1 MDEYSVIVLSLLI
14 ILSLSF
20 SAFFSGMEIAFIS
33 ANRLRIALDHKQGG
47 ISAKILNFFDNK
59 PSWFIGAML
68 LGNNAAIVLYS
79 MYMSML
85 MEGEIRELTG
95 NEFLTLLLQT
105 IITTIIVLF
114 FAEFLPK
121 AIFRIN
127 PNGALRIFSIPLFI
141 IFIILWLPTFI
152 TIGLAE
158 GILNIFINKDDDD
171 KDSKVAFEKVDLES
185 YLEENT
191 RNSSDDEEIENE
203 VKLFHNAL
211 NFSEVVARDCMI
223 PRNEIIALEMNDS
236 VEDFRNHFIKSGHS
250 KILVYR
256 DSIDNIIGYVHALEL
271 FKKPEFIKTI
281 MLPVSIVPESMTANK
296 VLEELIK
303 KNRSI
308 ALVVDEF
315 GGTAGMVTM
324 EDIIE
329 EIFGEIID
337 EHDLGDISY
346 QQISDTE
353 FEFAGRAEIDMI
365 NENYDLELPESD
377 EYETLA
383 GFIINITEDIPEEA
397 EIISFQDLTIT
408 IKKVSDTRIE
418 WVNIKNNLE

>member
-1 MDEYSVIVLSLLI
+1 MDEYSVVVLLI
-14 ILSLSF
+14 LIIISLSF

-33 ANRLRIALDHKQGG
+33 ANRLKIALDNKQGG
-47 ISAKILNFFDNK
+47 ISAKILTYFDNR

-79 MYMSML
+79 MYMSFL
-85 MEGEIRELTG
+85 MENKLLELTG
-95 NEFLTLLLQT
+95 NEFATLLLQT

-121 AIFRIN
+121 AIFRVN
-127 PNGALRIFSIPLFI
+127 PNGSLRIFSIPLVI
-141 IFIILWLPTFI
+141 IYVILWLPTFI

-158 GILNIFINKDDDD
+158 GILGIFIKKEDNDGHR
-171 KDSKVAFEKVDLES
+171 VAFEKIDLET

-191 RNSSDDEEIENE
+191 RYNPDDEEIDTE
-203 VKLFHNAL
+203 VKIFHNAL

-223 PRNEIIALEMNDS
+223 PRNEIKALEMNDD
-236 VEDFRNHFIKSGHS
+236 VEEFRNLFINTGHS

-329 EIFGEIID
+329 EIFGEIVD
-337 EHDLGDISY
+337 EHDLGDLSY
-346 QQISDTE
+346 QQINENE
-353 FEFAGRAEIDMI
+353 FEFAGRAEIDLI
-365 NENYDLELPESD
+365 NENYDLELPVSD

-383 GFIINITEDIPEEA
+383 GFIINITEDIPEEG
-397 EIISFQDLTIT
+397 EILNHNDIKIT

-418 WVNIKNNLE
+418 WVNIKRLEE

>member
-1 MDEYSVIVLSLLI
+1 MDEYSVIVLLILI
-14 ILSLSF
+14 IISLSF

-33 ANRLRIALDHKQGG
+33 ANRLKIALDSKQGG
-47 ISAKILNFFDNK
+47 ISAKILTYFDNR

-79 MYMSML
+79 MYMSLL
-85 MEGEIRELTG
+85 MEDKLFALTG
-95 NEFLTLLLQT
+95 NEFATLFLQT

-121 AIFRIN
+121 AVFRVN
-127 PNGALRIFSIPLFI
+127 PNGSLRIFSIPLI
-141 IFIILWLPTFI
+141 IIYVILWLPTFI

-158 GILNIFINKDDDD
+158 GILGIFIKKEENDGHR
-171 KDSKVAFEKVDLES
+171 VAFEKIDLET

-191 RNSSDDEEIENE
+191 RNTSDDEDVDTE
-203 VKLFHNAL
+203 VKIFHNAL

-223 PRNEIIALEMNDS
+223 PRNEIKALEMNDD
-236 VEDFRNHFIKSGHS
+236 VEEFRNMFINTGHS

-256 DSIDNIIGYVHALEL
+256 NSIDNIIGYVHALEL

-315 GGTAGMVTM
+315 GGTAGLVTM

-329 EIFGEIID
+329 EIFGEIVD
-337 EHDLGDISY
+337 EHDLGDLSY
-346 QQISDTE
+346 QQINENE
-353 FEFAGRAEIDMI
+353 FEFAGRAEIDLI
-365 NENYDLELPESD
+365 NENYDLNLPESD

-383 GFIINITEDIPEEA
+383 GFIINITEDIPEEG
-397 EIISFQDLTIT
+397 EILNFNNFKIT
-408 IKKVSDTRIE
+408 IKKVSETRIE
-418 WVNIKNNLE
+418 WVNIKRFEE

>member
-1 MDEYSVIVLSLLI
+1 MDEYSVIVLLILI
-14 ILSLSF
+14 IISLSF

-33 ANRLRIALDHKQGG
+33 ANRLKIALDNKQGG
-47 ISAKILNFFDNK
+47 ISAKILTYFDNR

-79 MYMSML
+79 MYMSLL
-85 MEGEIRELTG
+85 MEDKLFALTG
-95 NEFLTLLLQT
+95 NEFATLFLQT

-121 AIFRIN
+121 AVFRVN
-127 PNGALRIFSIPLFI
+127 PNGSLRIFSIPLI
-141 IFIILWLPTFI
+141 IIYVILWLPTFI

-158 GILNIFINKDDDD
+158 GILGIFIKKEENDGHR
-171 KDSKVAFEKVDLES
+171 VAFEKIDLET

-191 RNSSDDEEIENE
+191 RNTSDDEEVDTE
-203 VKLFHNAL
+203 VKIFHNAL

-223 PRNEIIALEMNDS
+223 PRNEIKALEMNDD
-236 VEDFRNHFIKSGHS
+236 VEEFRNLFINTGHS

-329 EIFGEIID
+329 EIFGEIVD
-337 EHDLGDISY
+337 EHDLGDLSY
-346 QQISDTE
+346 QQINENE
-353 FEFAGRAEIDMI
+353 FEFAGRAEIDLI
-365 NENYDLELPESD
+365 NENYDLDLPESD

-383 GFIINITEDIPEEA
+383 GFIINITEDIPEEG
-397 EIISFQDLTIT
+397 EILNFSNFKIT

-418 WVNIKNNLE
+418 WVNIKRFEE